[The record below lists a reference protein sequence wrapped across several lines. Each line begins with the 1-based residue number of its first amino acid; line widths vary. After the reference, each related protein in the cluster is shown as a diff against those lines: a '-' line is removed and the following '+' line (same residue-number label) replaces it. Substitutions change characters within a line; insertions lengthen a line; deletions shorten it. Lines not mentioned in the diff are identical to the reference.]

1 MPRTPITT
9 MAPIDYSKGER
20 KQKRKK
26 TSKNKRLKGTVKG
39 KWGQPP
45 KPRTTV
51 RRTKRKSPTPKKR
64 QEELLCQL
72 FLKRKRILAV
82 GKRRKELMSG
92 DLEQWV
98 QPFKALRRKLHE
110 ESDREDNHA

>member
-26 TSKNKRLKGTVKG
+26 TSKNKRLRGTVKSG
-39 KWGQPP
+39 LGQPP

-64 QEELLCQL
+64 
-72 FLKRKRILAV
+72 
-82 GKRRKELMSG
+82 
-92 DLEQWV
+92 
-98 QPFKALRRKLHE
+98 
-110 ESDREDNHA
+110 